1 MNARV
6 SRMARTVR
14 FAATRSSGVNAAHS
28 TAPATYA
35 SIRSVMLGPPEDRR
49 ARWSPGHLGNAR
61 RYTRALLGR
70 SCQVAREGVVAPDKF
85 FRRLTISALGGLT
98 CERAHT
104 KVTRRALE
112 SSSDRRGV
120 RCPYVGD
127 LEKQMRRQVY
137 SFATLGMLLLLYSV
151 SAVVAWV
158 MLAIMVVVV
167 IMRRH
172 LDTTRDSGATTD
184 LMSGGLRSR

>member
-1 MNARV
+1 
-6 SRMARTVR
+6 
-14 FAATRSSGVNAAHS
+14 
-28 TAPATYA
+28 
-35 SIRSVMLGPPEDRR
+35 
-49 ARWSPGHLGNAR
+49 
-61 RYTRALLGR
+61 
-70 SCQVAREGVVAPDKF
+70 
-85 FRRLTISALGGLT
+85 
-98 CERAHT
+98 
-104 KVTRRALE
+104 
-112 SSSDRRGV
+112 
-120 RCPYVGD
+120 
-127 LEKQMRRQVY
+127 MRRQVY